1 MESSVKRLVRPNIL
15 SLQPYTC
22 ARNEYSGEARAWL
35 DANENSMIDG
45 LNRYPDPLQVE
56 VKKRLAALRGVG
68 VGNIFLGVG
77 SDECIDIVYR
87 TFCRPGIDNVVAI
100 DPTYGMYSV
109 CAAINDV
116 EYRPVRL
123 RPDFSID
130 EEALF
135 AAMDENTK
143 VLWICSPN
151 NPTGN
156 AFPVEQLRRIASRF
170 SGITVIDE
178 AYVDFSPL
186 GSMVPEIPAL
196 PRLIVMQTFSKAWA
210 AAAMRLGIAYAHPCI
225 IGIFNNVKYPY
236 NINILTQREAIRVLD
251 SADDVLRVADC
262 LVGERE
268 RLARSL
274 RALPVVNKVYPS
286 DANFLLVAT
295 TDADGLYAY
304 LRDKGVIV
312 RNRTHVTLCAGCLRI
327 TVGTPEENTILLDA
341 LASFHGE

>member
-1 MESSVKRLVRPNIL
+1 
-15 SLQPYTC
+15 
-22 ARNEYSGEARAWL
+22 
-35 DANENSMIDG
+35 
-45 LNRYPDPLQVE
+45 
-56 VKKRLAALRGVG
+56 
-68 VGNIFLGVG
+68 
-77 SDECIDIVYR
+77 
-87 TFCRPGIDNVVAI
+87 
-100 DPTYGMYSV
+100 
-109 CAAINDV
+109 
-116 EYRPVRL
+116 
-123 RPDFSID
+123 
-130 EEALF
+130 
-135 AAMDENTK
+135 
-143 VLWICSPN
+143 
-151 NPTGN
+151 
-156 AFPVEQLRRIASRF
+156 
-170 SGITVIDE
+170 
-178 AYVDFSPL
+178 
-186 GSMVPEIPAL
+186 
-196 PRLIVMQTFSKAWA
+196 MQTFSKAWA